1 MSNEF
6 NIKNGFISNNNSLV
20 IGSLTATTYYG
31 DGQYLSGIIATNWAG
46 GNVTNPAYFLQGL
59 SGTSIS
65 ATTFYGDGTNITGI
79 VAAFTGGTVTGGTIV
94 SGGLTANTLNVTGN
108 TNLSV
113 VTATTISGVTILRSS
128 SISATTITAG
138 TLTLTPLTSGTIV
151 SSLGVDGT
159 GKIITGQTTSN
170 FTGGTVTGAT
180 IYTGGLTANTLNV
193 TGLTTLP
200 NLITTATSVTLSALT
215 SGTIVSSLGVDSTG
229 KIITG
234 QTTSNFTGGTVTG
247 NTIYTTGLTANT
259 LNVTGSSV
267 FTGGLTANTISA
279 TTYYNLPVSGLT
291 QGSNIN
297 ITEGPPG
304 NFTISQGASSA
315 INVTGGTYS
324 ASTRAI
330 NFLTNPPENSFSVTG
345 FTSDYTRLSDWD
357 SVNLY
362 HYSGSA
368 PSGSLTSQNFWTV
381 RRISFS
387 GASPTTMTANG
398 SWDNRVGLSY
408 SPYP

>member
-151 SSLGVDGT
+151 SSLGVDST
-159 GKIITGQTTSN
+159 GKVITGQTTSN
-170 FTGGTVTGAT
+170 FTGGTVTGNT
-180 IYTGGLTANTLNV
+180 IFTSGL
-193 TGLTTLP
+193 
-200 NLITTATSVTLSALT
+200 TATSVTLSALT

-229 KIITG
+229 RIITG

-247 NTIYTTGLTANT
+247 NTIYTAGLTANT

-279 TTYYNLPVSGLT
+279 TTYYNLPVTGLT
-291 QGSNIN
+291 EGSNIN
-297 ITEGPPG
+297 IIEGPPG
-304 NFTISQGASSA
+304 NFTISQGTSSA